1 MVSSSETLQ
10 SIHVFEPYIL
20 EGDSTQRAV
29 DSPRFPWLPPMA
41 LSWST
46 LGVRATLTYIT
57 AKAENRRKTKSTAEV
72 GVEALQLSGWC
83 D

>member
-29 DSPRFPWLPPMA
+29 DSPRFPWLPTHGPE
-41 LSWST
+41 LVHTGCQSNT
-46 LGVRATLTYIT
+46 HLYH
-57 AKAENRRKTKSTAEV
+57 RKGRK
-72 GVEALQLSGWC
+72 
-83 D
+83 